1 MAKAQDVRLV
11 ATADNIK
18 TAVSESILNEQPV
31 LSSWIAD
38 ITLQRNERDVTMT
51 LGNGR
56 KYKVASVGRT
66 VYTAW
71 VNSESKGK
79 FWHTKIKRRHRVLR
93 LL

>member
-1 MAKAQDVRLV
+1 MKIFEVLSS
-11 ATADNIK
+11 NEINPGS
-18 TAVSESILNEQPV
+18 VSEAVLEEQPV

-71 VNSESKGK
+71 VNSDSKGK
-79 FWHTKIKRRHRVLR
+79 FWHANIKGRHRVQR